1 MTNLHQACK
10 IHNLYQFCFV
20 SGCVFGLHV
29 ITLYKVCVY
38 IKADLLE
45 TDERV
50 GRRYLQQIE
59 ELREQLEREKE
70 TACNRERDLA
80 QNKYENVFF
89 LYLRNRRVSELSIFS
104 LIPYPTIPYHTTPR
118 HTTPHHT
125 THHTPHQTNTS
136 INHFV
141 F

>member
-1 MTNLHQACK
+1 MTNLHQAGK
-10 IHNLYQFCFV
+10 IHNLHQFCIV
-20 SGCVFGLHV
+20 SDCVFGLRV
-29 ITLYKVCVY
+29 IKLYKVCAY

-89 LYLRNRRVSELSIFS
+89 LYLRNHRVSELSMFS
-104 LIPYPTIPYHTTPR
+104 YHTVPYHTIPH
-118 HTTPHHT
+118 HTTPHR
-125 THHTPHQTNTS
+125 TPHQTNTS
-136 INHFV
+136 ITHFV